1 MKAIIK
7 RNLKNYLK
15 NPIFWTGLIVVLIS
29 MYQTLAPYLSI
40 HYVKPDE
47 TFRKVKMAS
56 DGDVMEGCIPA
67 TPDKER
73 ELWEKEI
80 VKILQDTE
88 NGFGMSEAEAEAVI
102 SEMKQM
108 EITEACQ
115 YLKTEYHFNGANYVY
130 EDVSWY
136 QGSPEEVN
144 RYIRE
149 NLEKHP
155 FSYYFGRKYTDFA
168 SLHMAFF
175 ATVLLAFLFF
185 QDMRKNTYELLHTKP
200 MTAFQYI
207 AGKISSGFLIMTTA
221 LVIMNIVFIILC
233 YATAVKSGFAM
244 NILDFV
250 QNSILYVLPNILMI
264 CCVYAVT
271 ALLFKNPL
279 PAVPALVLYI
289 IYSNMLTWD
298 SKGQCHARPFSIMVR
313 FPGNFFETG
322 LPYRVYLNQLLLVAA
337 SILLMF
343 IAVWMWKRRR
353 VH

>member
-15 NPIFWTGLIVVLIS
+15 NPIFWIGLIVVLIS

-40 HYVKPDE
+40 HYVKSDE

-88 NGFGMSEAEAEAVI
+88 NGFGMSEVEAEAVI

-108 EITEACQ
+108 KITEACQ

-155 FSYYFGRKYTDFA
+155 FSYYFGRKFTDFA

-185 QDMRKNTYELLHTKP
+185 QDMRKNTYELLHT
-200 MTAFQYI
+200 
-207 AGKISSGFLIMTTA
+207 
-221 LVIMNIVFIILC
+221 IVFIILC

-313 FPGNFFETG
+313 FPGNFFETE
-322 LPYRVYLNQLLLVAA
+322 LPHQVYLNQLLLVAA

-353 VH
+353 VY

>member
-15 NPIFWTGLIVVLIS
+15 NPIFWIGLIVVLIS

-155 FSYYFGRKYTDFA
+155 FSYYFGRKFTDFA

-207 AGKISSGFLIMTTA
+207 AGKISSGFLIMTA
-221 LVIMNIVFIILC
+221 
-233 YATAVKSGFAM
+233 
-244 NILDFV
+244 
-250 QNSILYVLPNILMI
+250 
-264 CCVYAVT
+264 
-271 ALLFKNPL
+271 
-279 PAVPALVLYI
+279 ALVLYI

-313 FPGNFFETG
+313 FPGNFFETE
-322 LPYRVYLNQLLLVAA
+322 LPHQVYLNQLLLVAA

-353 VH
+353 VY

>member
-15 NPIFWTGLIVVLIS
+15 NPIFWIGLIVVLIS

-40 HYVKPDE
+40 HYVKSDE

-88 NGFGMSEAEAEAVI
+88 NGFGMSEVEAEAVI

-108 EITEACQ
+108 KITEACQ

-155 FSYYFGRKYTDFA
+155 FSYYFGRKFTDFA

-207 AGKISSGFLIMTTA
+207 AGKISSGFLIMTAA

-271 ALLFKNPL
+271 CLLYTSPS
-279 PAVPALVLYI
+279 PR
-289 IYSNMLTWD
+289 D
-298 SKGQCHARPFSIMVR
+298 
-313 FPGNFFETG
+313 
-322 LPYRVYLNQLLLVAA
+322 
-337 SILLMF
+337 
-343 IAVWMWKRRR
+343 
-353 VH
+353 

>member
-88 NGFGMSEAEAEAVI
+88 NGFGMSEVEAEAVI

-108 EITEACQ
+108 KITEACQ

-155 FSYYFGRKYTDFA
+155 FSYYFGRKFTDFA

-175 ATVLLAFLFF
+175 ATVRSFRYL
-185 QDMRKNTYELLHTKP
+185 P
-200 MTAFQYI
+200 
-207 AGKISSGFLIMTTA
+207 
-221 LVIMNIVFIILC
+221 VP
-233 YATAVKSGFAM
+233 VKE
-244 NILDFV
+244 
-250 QNSILYVLPNILMI
+250 NS
-264 CCVYAVT
+264 
-271 ALLFKNPL
+271 
-279 PAVPALVLYI
+279 
-289 IYSNMLTWD
+289 
-298 SKGQCHARPFSIMVR
+298 
-313 FPGNFFETG
+313 
-322 LPYRVYLNQLLLVAA
+322 A
-337 SILLMF
+337 S
-343 IAVWMWKRRR
+343 AVWYPLSVLRVRRS
-353 VH
+353 V

>member
-155 FSYYFGRKYTDFA
+155 FSYYFGRKFTDFA

-207 AGKISSGFLIMTTA
+207 AGKISS
-221 LVIMNIVFIILC
+221 
-233 YATAVKSGFAM
+233 
-244 NILDFV
+244 
-250 QNSILYVLPNILMI
+250 
-264 CCVYAVT
+264 
-271 ALLFKNPL
+271 
-279 PAVPALVLYI
+279 
-289 IYSNMLTWD
+289 
-298 SKGQCHARPFSIMVR
+298 
-313 FPGNFFETG
+313 
-322 LPYRVYLNQLLLVAA
+322 
-337 SILLMF
+337 
-343 IAVWMWKRRR
+343 
-353 VH
+353 

>member
-1 MKAIIK
+1 
-7 RNLKNYLK
+7 
-15 NPIFWTGLIVVLIS
+15 

-56 DGDVMEGCIPA
+56 DEDVMEGCIPA
-67 TPDKER
+67 TPEKAR
-73 ELWEKEI
+73 ELWEEQI
-80 VKILQDTE
+80 VKALQDTE
-88 NGFGMSEAEAEAVI
+88 NGFGMSEAEAKTVI

-115 YLKTEYHFNGANYVY
+115 YLETEYHFYGANCAY

-136 QGSPEEVN
+136 QGSPEEIN

-155 FSYYFGRKYTDFA
+155 FSYYFARKFTDFA

-175 ATVLLAFLFF
+175 ATVLLAFLFL

-207 AGKISSGFLIMTTA
+207 VGKISSGFLIMTVA
-221 LVIMNIVFIILC
+221 LIIMNIVFIILC
-233 YATAVKSGFAM
+233 YATAVKSGFTM
-244 NILDFV
+244 NIQDFA
-250 QNSILYVLPNILMI
+250 QNSILYVMPNILML

-279 PAVPALVLYI
+279 PRSSFWRNC
-289 IYSNMLTWD
+289 SNLILKRFPSSTVV
-298 SKGQCHARPFSIMVR
+298 SMVR
-313 FPGNFFETG
+313 
-322 LPYRVYLNQLLLVAA
+322 A
-337 SILLMF
+337 SI
-343 IAVWMWKRRR
+343 IP
-353 VH
+353 

>member
-15 NPIFWTGLIVVLIS
+15 NPIFWIGLIVVLIS

-40 HYVKPDE
+40 HYVKSDE

-88 NGFGMSEAEAEAVI
+88 NGFGMSEVEAEAVI

-108 EITEACQ
+108 KITEACQ

-149 NLEKHP
+149 RTVLFSTHVVEDLMATCNQLAVMKKGRFLYTGTMRELLNKARGHVWECCTEDESLARELE
-155 FSYYFGRKYTDFA
+155 RKY
-168 SLHMAFF
+168 H
-175 ATVLLAFLFF
+175 
-185 QDMRKNTYELLHTKP
+185 
-200 MTAFQYI
+200 
-207 AGKISSGFLIMTTA
+207 ISSKQYTEEGIRLRLLGENMPSE
-221 LVIMNIVFIILC
+221 
-233 YATAVKSGFAM
+233 SGCIACDVTLEDAY
-244 NILDFV
+244 I
-250 QNSILYVLPNILMI
+250 YVTN
-264 CCVYAVT
+264 
-271 ALLFKNPL
+271 
-279 PAVPALVLYI
+279 
-289 IYSNMLTWD
+289 
-298 SKGQCHARPFSIMVR
+298 R
-313 FPGNFFETG
+313 
-322 LPYRVYLNQLLLVAA
+322 
-337 SILLMF
+337 
-343 IAVWMWKRRR
+343 
-353 VH
+353 

>member
-15 NPIFWTGLIVVLIS
+15 NPIFWIGLIVVLIS

-40 HYVKPDE
+40 HYVKSDE

-88 NGFGMSEAEAEAVI
+88 NGFGMSEVEAEAVI

-108 EITEACQ
+108 KITEACQ

-155 FSYYFGRKYTDFA
+155 FSYYFGRKFTDFA

-185 QDMRKNTYELLHTKP
+185 QDMRRK
-200 MTAFQYI
+200 
-207 AGKISSGFLIMTTA
+207 
-221 LVIMNIVFIILC
+221 
-233 YATAVKSGFAM
+233 
-244 NILDFV
+244 
-250 QNSILYVLPNILMI
+250 
-264 CCVYAVT
+264 
-271 ALLFKNPL
+271 
-279 PAVPALVLYI
+279 
-289 IYSNMLTWD
+289 
-298 SKGQCHARPFSIMVR
+298 
-313 FPGNFFETG
+313 
-322 LPYRVYLNQLLLVAA
+322 
-337 SILLMF
+337 
-343 IAVWMWKRRR
+343 
-353 VH
+353 

>member
-15 NPIFWTGLIVVLIS
+15 NPIFWIGLIVVLIS

-40 HYVKPDE
+40 HYVKSDE

-108 EITEACQ
+108 KITEACQ

-136 QGSPEEVN
+136 QEARRKSTGISEKILRNIHSPIISE
-144 RYIRE
+144 E
-149 NLEKHP
+149 NLQILQACIWHSLQRFCWRFY
-155 FSYYFGRKYTDFA
+155 FSR
-168 SLHMAFF
+168 
-175 ATVLLAFLFF
+175 
-185 QDMRKNTYELLHTKP
+185 
-200 MTAFQYI
+200 I
-207 AGKISSGFLIMTTA
+207 
-221 LVIMNIVFIILC
+221 
-233 YATAVKSGFAM
+233 
-244 NILDFV
+244 
-250 QNSILYVLPNILMI
+250 
-264 CCVYAVT
+264 
-271 ALLFKNPL
+271 
-279 PAVPALVLYI
+279 
-289 IYSNMLTWD
+289 
-298 SKGQCHARPFSIMVR
+298 
-313 FPGNFFETG
+313 
-322 LPYRVYLNQLLLVAA
+322 
-337 SILLMF
+337 
-343 IAVWMWKRRR
+343 
-353 VH
+353 

>member
-155 FSYYFGRKYTDFA
+155 FSYYFGRKFTDFA

-185 QDMRKNTYELLHTKP
+185 QDMRK
-200 MTAFQYI
+200 
-207 AGKISSGFLIMTTA
+207 
-221 LVIMNIVFIILC
+221 
-233 YATAVKSGFAM
+233 
-244 NILDFV
+244 
-250 QNSILYVLPNILMI
+250 ILMN
-264 CCVYAVT
+264 CCT
-271 ALLFKNPL
+271 PN
-279 PAVPALVLYI
+279 
-289 IYSNMLTWD
+289 
-298 SKGQCHARPFSIMVR
+298 R
-313 FPGNFFETG
+313 
-322 LPYRVYLNQLLLVAA
+322 
-337 SILLMF
+337 
-343 IAVWMWKRRR
+343 
-353 VH
+353 

>member
-1 MKAIIK
+1 M
-7 RNLKNYLK
+7 
-15 NPIFWTGLIVVLIS
+15 
-29 MYQTLAPYLSI
+29 
-40 HYVKPDE
+40 
-47 TFRKVKMAS
+47 
-56 DGDVMEGCIPA
+56 
-67 TPDKER
+67 
-73 ELWEKEI
+73 
-80 VKILQDTE
+80 
-88 NGFGMSEAEAEAVI
+88 I

-108 EITEACQ
+108 KITEACQ

-155 FSYYFGRKYTDFA
+155 FSYYFGRKFTDFA

-207 AGKISSGFLIMTTA
+207 AGKISSGFLIMTAA

-233 YATAVKSGFAM
+233 YDTAVKSGFAM

-313 FPGNFFETG
+313 FPGNFFETE
-322 LPYRVYLNQLLLVAA
+322 LPHQVYLNQLLLVAA

-353 VH
+353 VY